1 MRAVPR
7 TLAFRLVFALT
18 VFMAVMR
25 VVFGFVEDRRLEQ
38 LVLDQ
43 TITGADELSR
53 SVASA
58 TWNAM
63 LADDREAAYRIMSA
77 IGEEHGV
84 ERICLVNER
93 GEVTFSTEARG
104 GVAPHDSLCCGCA
117 GEADVGDLERPVR
130 RSRVFEDPGRGRV
143 LQVVTPILNEPSCY
157 EAACHA
163 HQPTDQVL
171 GQLAIDL
178 DLDEAGTELAA
189 IRRDALARTLV
200 EILLMGLIIVVI
212 TRWMIGV
219 PLQKLLVATR
229 AGSRMELDQPVE
241 VRGQGELRVLADSFD
256 AMRARLRDALREL
269 REFNEGLEQT
279 IEERSREL
287 GAAQQRLIQS
297 DRMASL
303 GQLAASVAHEINNP
317 VSGVLNYSMVVK
329 RMLENEEDI
338 PENLPRVRR
347 FLDTMTRETERV
359 GRIVKDLLAF
369 SRRAKPTSDA
379 FDLREVIDRVMGL
392 LEHRLELG
400 KVRSVVDVAE
410 GLPRVS
416 GDASQIEQILLN
428 LVMNAAE
435 AQPGAGTITVSARPE
450 DDTFIVLEVSD
461 EGTGIE
467 PSHLE
472 RVFDPFFTTKDEGR
486 GVGLGLSVVYGIVEA
501 HGGTIEVESE
511 VGRGTTFRVRLPR
524 NGPPGGRRHDEALA
538 APGAGP

>member
-25 VVFGFVEDRRLEQ
+25 VVFGYVEDRRLEQ

-63 LADDREAAYRIMSA
+63 LADDRDAAYRIMSA

-93 GEVTFSTEARG
+93 GEVTFSTEASDAA
-104 GVAPHDSLCCGCA
+104 APHDSLCCGCPDHTR
-117 GEADVGDLERPVR
+117 DVDLDRPVR
-130 RSRVFEDPGRGRV
+130 SSRVFDDDDRGRV
-143 LQVVTPILNEPSCY
+143 LQVITPILNEPSCY

-163 HQPTDQVL
+163 HQPTDRVL
-171 GQLAIDL
+171 GQLAIEL

-189 IRRDALARTLV
+189 IRRDSLARTLV

-212 TRWMIGV
+212 SRWMIGV
-219 PLQKLLVATR
+219 PLQQLLEATR
-229 AGSRMELDQPVE
+229 AGSRMELDRPVE

-256 AMRARLRDALREL
+256 AMRERLRQALCEL

-279 IEERSREL
+279 VEERSREL
-287 GAAQQRLIQS
+287 SAAQQRLIQS

-317 VSGVLNYSMVVK
+317 VSGVLNYSMVVR
-329 RMLENEEDI
+329 RMLENEEQI

-347 FLDTMTRETERV
+347 FLDTMTQETERV

-369 SRRAKPTSDA
+369 SRRAKPSSDT

-392 LEHRLELG
+392 LEHRLQLG
-400 KVRSVVDVAE
+400 KVAAAVDVPDD
-410 GLPRVS
+410 LPQIS
-416 GDASQIEQILLN
+416 GDASQIEQVLLN

-435 AQPGAGTITVSARPE
+435 AQPAAGTITVSARPE
-450 DDTFIVLEVSD
+450 GDDSIVLAVSD

-467 PSHLE
+467 PAHLE
-472 RVFDPFFTTKDEGR
+472 RVFDPFFTTKEEGR

-511 VGRGTTFRVRLPR
+511 IGRGTTFRVRLPR
-524 NGPPGGRRHDEALA
+524 HGPPGGQRHDEALT
-538 APGAGP
+538 AGGTS

>member
-25 VVFGFVEDRRLEQ
+25 VVFGYVEDRRLEQ

-63 LADDREAAYRIMSA
+63 LADDRDAAYRIMSA

-93 GEVTFSTEARG
+93 GEVTFSTEARRG
-104 GVAPHDSLCCGCA
+104 TAPHDSRCCGCA
-117 GEADVGDLERPVR
+117 DGAATDLDRPVR
-130 RSRVFEDPGRGRV
+130 RSRVFDDEDRGRV

-163 HQPTDQVL
+163 HQPTDRVL
-171 GQLAIDL
+171 GQLAIEL

-189 IRRDALARTLV
+189 IRRDSLARTLV

-212 TRWMIGV
+212 SRWMIGV
-219 PLQKLLVATR
+219 PLQQLLEATR
-229 AGSRMELDQPVE
+229 AGSRMDLDRPVE
-241 VRGQGELRVLADSFD
+241 VRGQGELRALADSFD
-256 AMRARLRDALREL
+256 AMRERLRQALREL

-279 IEERSREL
+279 VEERSREL
-287 GAAQQRLIQS
+287 SAAQQRLIQS

-329 RMLENEEDI
+329 RMLEREEQI

-347 FLDTMTRETERV
+347 FLDTMTQETERV

-369 SRRAKPTSDA
+369 SRRARPSSDT

-400 KVRSVVDVAE
+400 KVAAVVDVPDD
-410 GLPRVS
+410 LPQIS
-416 GDASQIEQILLN
+416 GDASQIEQVLLN

-435 AQPGAGTITVSARPE
+435 AQPAAGTITVSAHPE
-450 DDTFIVLEVSD
+450 NEDFIVLVVSD

-467 PSHLE
+467 PAHLE
-472 RVFDPFFTTKDEGR
+472 RVFDPFFTTKEEGR

-511 VGRGTTFRVRLPR
+511 IGRGTTFRVRLPQ
-524 NGPPGGRRHDEALA
+524 NGPPGGQRHDEALT
-538 APGAGP
+538 AGGTP

>member
-25 VVFGFVEDRRLEQ
+25 VVFGYVEDRRLEQ

-63 LADDREAAYRIMSA
+63 LADDRDAAYRIMSA

-93 GEVTFSTEARG
+93 GEVTFSTEARHG
-104 GVAPHDSLCCGCA
+104 TAPHDSLCCGCA
-117 GEADVGDLERPVR
+117 DGAGTDLDRPVR
-130 RSRVFEDPGRGRV
+130 RSRVFDDDDRGRV

-163 HQPTDQVL
+163 HQPTDRVL
-171 GQLAIDL
+171 GQLAIEL

-189 IRRDALARTLV
+189 IRRDSLARTLV

-212 TRWMIGV
+212 SRWMIGV
-219 PLQKLLVATR
+219 PLQQLLEATR
-229 AGSRMELDQPVE
+229 AGSRMDLDRPVE

-256 AMRARLRDALREL
+256 AMRERLRQALREL

-279 IEERSREL
+279 VEERSREL

-329 RMLENEEDI
+329 RMLAKEEQI
-338 PENLPRVRR
+338 PENLPRIRH
-347 FLDTMTRETERV
+347 FLDTMTQETERV

-369 SRRAKPTSDA
+369 SRRAKPSSDA

-400 KVRSVVDVAE
+400 KVAAVVDVADD
-410 GLPRVS
+410 LPRIS
-416 GDASQIEQILLN
+416 GDASQIEQVLLN

-435 AQPGAGTITVSARPE
+435 AQPAAGTITVSAHPE
-450 DDTFIVLEVSD
+450 GDDFIVLAVTD

-467 PSHLE
+467 PAHVE

-501 HGGTIEVESE
+501 HGGTIEVETE
-511 VGRGTTFRVRLPR
+511 IGRGTTFRVHLPR
-524 NGPPGGRRHDEALA
+524 DGPPGGQRHDEALT
-538 APGAGP
+538 AGGTL